1 MAFDKSEKNFL
12 HSHWKKKSQIIKI
25 NFTVMLAHGLV
36 VLVFKF
42 GVCCLTLVGFRNFLQ
57 IAVLLLLV
65 K

>member
-1 MAFDKSEKNFL
+1 MAFDKSEKTFFIATG
-12 HSHWKKKSQIIKI
+12 KKSQIIKI